1 MRPLAGRVTVT
12 VVSAV
17 SAVSAVSIG
26 VAVTVGVPVGMTERV
41 RRDLAGQV
49 HVPGRDAQPADE
61 REHDERGDGAARP
74 SARAQQG
81 MGERFHVDPK
91 V

>member
-1 MRPLAGRVTVT
+1 MRPLAGRVIVT
-12 VVSAV
+12 VVSVMTAVAV
-17 SAVSAVSIG
+17 SAA
-26 VAVTVGVPVGMTERV
+26 VAVTVGVPVGMTERL

-61 REHDERGDGAARP
+61 REHDERGDSAARP
-74 SARAQQG
+74 SAWAQQG
-81 MGERFHVDPK
+81 VGERFHVDPK